1 MLSCG
6 QNRLNLSSD
15 LSILDRIYVKIL
27 KWRRDYL
34 SDYTFVILLA
44 ALVGLAG
51 GFAAV
56 LLKSI
61 IHTVEAYTVS
71 LAKNILFL
79 FIPILGIF
87 IVSALKHYIFPKVSA
102 YTGIGNVVY
111 SIARD
116 SAYIPTTLTYSR
128 MITAGLTM
136 GFGGSAGL
144 ESPIVVTGSAI
155 GANIA
160 RFFRLGHKYRTL
172 FIGCG
177 TAAGVAAIFN
187 APIGGILFALEVI
200 IPHFSTE
207 IFIPVLISAATG
219 SIFSQIFMGSEVLFH
234 IDQVTVFTPREIPYV
249 VILGVLSG
257 LTSLYYT
264 RVGLWVQKL
273 LAYWPKWYVR
283 ALMGGLLLGL
293 LIFLIP
299 VFYGE
304 GYISVRALLY
314 LQFQSLMGNSVL
326 FQSLTDQ
333 AWAVSLFFLVLI
345 IGKPLAANLTIA
357 SGGDG
362 GTFAPSFITGAFL
375 GYWFYHMCSWL
386 IPGATLSPVNYILFG
401 MSGLLAGVM
410 HAPLTAI
417 FIIAEMSGGYTLFI
431 PLMLVVAVA
440 YFTKLRF
447 NRKPIYLQANKFQ
460 DLDIAHQDA
469 ISLHE
474 IQLKDL
480 LHNEVEPLR
489 SDFSLG
495 ELVKIVSNSKANEFP
510 VLHDGQ
516 LIGIIVVVD
525 IRRWL
530 FRTENYTLIKVK
542 DLMQLPEATV
552 DLSENMAS
560 VLAKFDTTGAW
571 VLPVLEHRKFK
582 GFIYKSEV
590 ISAYRDALHKAREL
604 DKE

>member
-1 MLSCG
+1 M
-6 QNRLNLSSD
+6 RV
-15 LSILDRIYVKIL
+15 LDKVYGRVL
-27 KWRRDYL
+27 KWRREYL

-44 ALVGLAG
+44 VLVGLAG
-51 GFAAV
+51 GLAAV
-56 LLKSI
+56 LLKTI
-61 IHTVEAYTVS
+61 IHTVEAYSVT
-71 LAKNILFL
+71 LAANMLFL

-102 YTGIGNVVY
+102 FTGIGNVVY

-177 TAAGVAAIFN
+177 TAAGVSAIFN

-219 SIFSQIFMGSEVLFH
+219 SMFSQIFMGSEVLFH
-234 IDQVTVFTPREIPYV
+234 IDQVATFYPREIPYV
-249 VILGVLSG
+249 VILGILSG
-257 LTSLYYT
+257 LVSLYYT
-264 RVGLWVQKL
+264 RVGLWVQ
-273 LAYWPKWYVR
+273 R
-283 ALMGGLLLGL
+283 ALGFWKQWYTRALAGGLLLGL
-293 LIFLIP
+293 MIYLVP

-314 LQFQSLMGNSVL
+314 LQFQNLMGSSML

-333 AWAVSLFFLVLI
+333 PWAVSVFFLLLI

-375 GYWFYHMCSWL
+375 GYWFFHMATWW
-386 IPGATLSPVNYILFG
+386 IPGAPLSPINYILFG

-460 DLDIAHQDA
+460 DIDTAHQEA
-469 ISLHE
+469 ISVHE
-474 IQLKDL
+474 IVLADL
-480 LHNEVEPLR
+480 VHK
-489 SDFSLG
+489 DFSALNTNQTLG
-495 ELVKIVSNSKANEFP
+495 ELVKIVAESKSNEFP
-510 VLHDGQ
+510 VLQDGY
-516 LIGIIVVVD
+516 LSGVIVVVE
-525 IRRWL
+525 IRRWI
-530 FRTENYTLIKVK
+530 FRTEEYQRIKVK
-542 DLMQLPEATV
+542 DLMQLPSATV
-552 DLSENMAS
+552 DIEENMAS

-571 VLPVLEHRKFK
+571 ALPVLDQRKFI
-582 GFIYKSEV
+582 GFIYQTEV
-590 ISAYRDALHKAREL
+590 LGAYREALHKAGDISHE
-604 DKE
+604 

>member
-6 QNRLNLSSD
+6 QNRHNKAAAVGV
-15 LSILDRIYVKIL
+15 LDRVYGRIL
-27 KWRRDYL
+27 KWRRDYF
-34 SDYTFVILLA
+34 SDYTFLLLLA
-44 ALVGLAG
+44 VLVGLAG
-51 GFAAV
+51 GLAAV
-56 LLKSI
+56 FLKTI
-61 IHTVEAYTVS
+61 IHTVEAYSAT
-71 LAKNILFL
+71 LATKMLFL

-87 IVSALKHYIFPKVSA
+87 IVSALKHYIFPKVSTF
-102 YTGIGNVVY
+102 TGIGHVVY
-111 SIARD
+111 SIAHD
-116 SAYIPTTLTYSR
+116 SAHIPPTLTYSR
-128 MITAGLTM
+128 MLTAGITM
-136 GFGGSAGL
+136 GLGGSAGL

-187 APIGGILFALEVI
+187 TPIGGILFALEVI

-234 IDQVTVFTPREIPYV
+234 IDQVSIFNPREIPYV

-264 RVGLWVQKL
+264 RVGLWVQKW
-273 LAYWPKWYVR
+273 LAYWQRWYTR
-283 ALMGGLLLGL
+283 ALAGGLILGL

-314 LQFQSLMGNSVL
+314 FQYQNLMGSSVL
-326 FQSLTDQ
+326 FQPVVDQ
-333 AWAVSLFFLVLI
+333 PWAISLFFLILI
-345 IGKPLAANLTIA
+345 FGKPMAANLTIA

-375 GYWFYHMCSWL
+375 GYWYYHICTWL

-401 MSGLLAGVM
+401 MSGMLAGVM

-431 PLMLVVAVA
+431 PLMLVVAIA

-460 DLDIAHQDA
+460 DLDIAHQEA
-469 ISLHE
+469 VSLNE
-474 IQLKDL
+474 IKVEQL
-480 LHNEVEPLR
+480 LHDDVEPLH
-489 SDFSLG
+489 SEQTLG
-495 ELVKIVSNSKANEFP
+495 ELVQVVSGSKSNEFP
-510 VLHDGQ
+510 VLQDGIMQ
-516 LIGIIVVVD
+516 GIIVVVD
-525 IRRWL
+525 IRRWI
-530 FRTENYTLIKVK
+530 FRTEDYTRLKVK
-542 DLMQLPEATV
+542 DLMQLPDATV
-552 DLSENMAS
+552 DIQENMAS
-560 VLAKFDTTGAW
+560 VLSKFDQTRAW
-571 VLPVLEHRKFK
+571 ALPVLEQRKFK

-590 ISAYRDALHKAREL
+590 YAAYRESLHKAREL
-604 DKE
+604 EE

>member
-1 MLSCG
+1 MTLG
-6 QNRLNLSSD
+6 
-15 LSILDRIYVKIL
+15 ILDRFYVKIL

-44 ALVGLAG
+44 VLVGLAG
-51 GFAAV
+51 GLAAV

-61 IHTVEAYTVS
+61 IHTVEAYTAT
-71 LAKNILFL
+71 LAKKMLFL
-79 FIPILGIF
+79 FIPILGIL
-87 IVSALKHYIFPKVSA
+87 IVSALKHYIFPRVSA
-102 YTGIGNVVY
+102 FTGIGNVVY

-116 SAYIPTTLTYSR
+116 SAHIPTTLTYSR

-177 TAAGVAAIFN
+177 TAAGVSAIFN

-234 IDQVTVFTPREIPYV
+234 IDQVTIFHPREIPYV
-249 VILGVLSG
+249 VMLGILSG

-273 LAYWPKWYVR
+273 LAYWQKWYVR
-283 ALMGGLLLGL
+283 ALMGGLMLGL
-293 LIFLIP
+293 LIFLVP

-314 LQFQSLMGNSVL
+314 FQFQNLMGNSFL

-333 AWAVSLFFLVLI
+333 PWAVSLFFLVLI
-345 IGKPLAANLTIA
+345 MGKPLAANLTIA

-375 GYWFYHMCSWL
+375 GYWFYHMCIWL
-386 IPGATLSPVNYILFG
+386 IPGATLSPTNYILFG

-431 PLMLVVAVA
+431 PLMLVVAIA

-460 DLDIAHQDA
+460 DLDIAHQEA

-480 LHNEVEPLR
+480 LHNDAEPLR
-489 SDFSLG
+489 SDLSLG
-495 ELVKIVSNSKANEFP
+495 DLVKIVSGSKANEFP
-510 VLHDGQ
+510 VLHDGL

-530 FRTENYTLIKVK
+530 FRTENYGQIKVK

-552 DLSENMAS
+552 DIEENMAS
-560 VLAKFDTTGAW
+560 VLAKFDTFGAW

-590 ISAYRDALHKAREL
+590 FAAYRDALHKAREL
-604 DKE
+604 DKN